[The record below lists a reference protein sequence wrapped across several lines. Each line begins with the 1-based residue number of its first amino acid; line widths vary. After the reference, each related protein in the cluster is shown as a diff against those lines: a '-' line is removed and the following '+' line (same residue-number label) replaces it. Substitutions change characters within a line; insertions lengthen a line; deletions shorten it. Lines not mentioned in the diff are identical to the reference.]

1 MLEISRIVASLG
13 AVTASSGVVIYG
25 IAVSYLEPNDF
36 QSDVGIWLMIV
47 GTIAIV
53 GGLVLYRQHF
63 AEED

>member
-47 GTIAIV
+47 GTIATV
-53 GGLVLYRQHF
+53 AGLVLYRQHL

>member
-47 GTIAIV
+47 GIIATAA
-53 GGLVLYRQHF
+53 GLVLYRQHF

>member
-53 GGLVLYRQHF
+53 AGLVLYRQHF

>member
-47 GTIAIV
+47 GTIATV
-53 GGLVLYRQHF
+53 AGLVLYRQHF

>member
-25 IAVSYLEPNDF
+25 IAVSYLNPDDF

-47 GTIAIV
+47 GMIATI

-63 AEED
+63 AEEE